1 MLNEKEKSELKK
13 KNLELI
19 NEWVKEYCEDDFRC
33 MVEHAFRYNGKD
45 YRISASKKGI
55 GVVSY
60 GKYAQW
66 CHVGSMDN
74 NLETML
80 FATELILHWKEI
92 KSRIIAKR
100 EESLLTEEQL
110 KNFTV

>member
-45 YRISASKKGI
+45 YRISASKKRHRRSLLWEI
-55 GVVSY
+55 CSVVSRWIH
-60 GKYAQW
+60 G
-66 CHVGSMDN
+66 
-74 NLETML
+74 
-80 FATELILHWKEI
+80 
-92 KSRIIAKR
+92 
-100 EESLLTEEQL
+100 
-110 KNFTV
+110 

>member
-19 NEWVKEYCEDDFRC
+19 NEWVKKYCEDDFRC

-55 GVVSY
+55 GY
-60 GKYAQW
+60 QDLRRWQQAYNRRQ
-66 CHVGSMDN
+66 
-74 NLETML
+74 
-80 FATELILHWKEI
+80 I
-92 KSRIIAKR
+92 KSI
-100 EESLLTEEQL
+100 L
-110 KNFTV
+110 

>member
-45 YRISASKKGI
+45 YRI
-55 GVVSY
+55 Y
-60 GKYAQW
+60 Q
-66 CHVGSMDN
+66 
-74 NLETML
+74 
-80 FATELILHWKEI
+80 
-92 KSRIIAKR
+92 
-100 EESLLTEEQL
+100 
-110 KNFTV
+110 

>member
-1 MLNEKEKSELKK
+1 MLNEEEKFELKK

-19 NEWVKEYCEDDFRC
+19 NEWVKEDCEDGFRC

-45 YRISASKKGI
+45 YRISASKNGI
-55 GVVSY
+55 GVASY

-66 CHVGSMDN
+66 SHIGAADD
-74 NLETML
+74 NLEKMI
-80 FATELILHWKEI
+80 FGTELILHWQEI

-100 EESLLTEEQL
+100 EESLLIEEQL